1 MQASYNDRQ
10 LNPHVS
16 TGTHMDLFWLSHTNS
31 YVFAQW
37 QYLDV
42 IAVSE
47 SGPNQ
52 VSVLFLGELEYA
64 PDLTTRT
71 LHGSAT
77 AQHVATFDINA
88 ATLQAVVPAPG
99 VASVSQANAQQL
111 LGMSNWRTVDDFIM
125 RGPSKHTPLDTVV
138 ILAVVGALALAA
150 VIAATIRQRRGRHLE
165 TARSRL
171 DA

>member
-10 LNPHVS
+10 LSPLVS

-31 YVFAQW
+31 YVFAKW

-47 SGPNQ
+47 GGPSEVN
-52 VSVLFLGELEYA
+52 VLFLGELEHA
-64 PDLTTRT
+64 PSLTTRT
-71 LHGSAT
+71 LHGSPAV
-77 AQHVATFDINA
+77 QHVASFDINA

-111 LGMSNWRTVDDFIM
+111 LGMSNWRTVDDFVM
-125 RGPSKHTPLDTVV
+125 RGPSRHTPFDTAV
-138 ILAVVGALALAA
+138 ILAILAIVGALVLAG
-150 VIAATIRQRRGRHLE
+150 VLAATIKHRRDRCGKPS
-165 TARSRL
+165 TP
-171 DA
+171 